1 MGNKKRFNQKP
12 TDLCRKAFECFRK
25 SFEKSYEAIC
35 RISEKQG
42 EAGYS
47 VDNDDVLANLEA
59 ESSKLFGMGQRYLM
73 RYESKEAVS
82 NEFIN

>member
-1 MGNKKRFNQKP
+1 MGNKRRFNGKP

-25 SFEKSYEAIC
+25 SFEKSYEAMQ

-42 EAGYS
+42 EAGWS

-73 RYESKEAVS
+73 RYEAKESVSESK
-82 NEFIN
+82 I